1 MVSQHGSIA
10 PLPERGGTQTMS
22 TSTGKPSEGAG
33 RSPQPDS
40 TRKVSAPTK
49 LFFRAVLFSVSLGVC
64 LGGAELLLRVKNSS
78 MKNYDIEMWRYART
92 LKQRSSNPNL
102 GHEHV
107 RSAVSVLQLVEIRTN
122 EMGMRGGPVPPPSG
136 ERRILFLGSS
146 VTLGWG
152 VAEDETT
159 TGQLQKMFTANG
171 DTALVFNA
179 GIGNYNATRYVEL
192 FLTQLAETKPTDI
205 VVHAFV
211 RDAEILEAGGG
222 NWLLQNSQL
231 AVVVSAAIQ
240 RHRAG
245 AASGTLADHYR
256 KFYEPNSPGFLAAKD
271 ALRRLSDYAKQHNI
285 RLYMAMT
292 PDIHNL
298 QNYPLGF
305 VHDAMHGL
313 ATEFGYRYIDLLP
326 AFADIKAE
334 DLWAMPGDPHPNSLG
349 HRKMAEMIYP
359 FLVLEKN
366 DKGANLAP

>member
-1 MVSQHGSIA
+1 
-10 PLPERGGTQTMS
+10 MS
-22 TSTGKPSEGAG
+22 TSTAKPTQNAGATA
-33 RSPQPDS
+33 SPG
-40 TRKVSAPTK
+40 SAGALSASK
-49 LFFRAVLFSVSLGVC
+49 KFLLRGLLFSMSLAVC

-92 LKQRSSNPNL
+92 LKQRSSDPIL

-107 RSAVSVLQLVEIRTN
+107 RSSSAILQSVEIRTN
-122 EMGMRGGPVPPPSG
+122 ELGMRGGPIPPPSG

-152 VAEDETT
+152 VAEEDTT
-159 TGQLQKMFTANG
+159 TGQLQKMFAIKGEN
-171 DTALVFNA
+171 AVVFNG
-179 GIGNYNATRYVEL
+179 GIGNYNACRYVEL
-192 FLTQLAETKPTDI
+192 FLTQLAESKPTDI

-231 AVVVSAAIQ
+231 AVVASAAIQ
-240 RHRAG
+240 RQRASI
-245 AASGTLADHYR
+245 ASGTLADHYR
-256 KFYEPNSPGFLAAKD
+256 KYYEPNSPGLLAAKD
-271 ALRRLSDYAKQHNI
+271 ALRKLGEYARKHNI

-305 VHDAMHGL
+305 VHEAMQAIAKEL
-313 ATEFGYRYIDLLP
+313 GYRYLDLLP

-334 DLWAMPGDPHPNSLG
+334 DVWAMPGDPHPNSLG

-359 FLVLEKN
+359 FLALEQNEKA
-366 DKGANLAP
+366 ANAAP